1 MSEFICSRC
10 ENSFSCDATDMERVT
25 CPYCGEELTVDSA
38 GDILPEGFTI
48 NGFEIVRLLASG
60 SSGRVYLANQVAV
73 ERLVAI
79 KILKRSLAEKK
90 DAAERFI
97 NEARNTA
104 KFQYPNVVTTLE
116 AGNAE
121 GYYYIAMQYVRGET
135 LEKLLDEG
143 KIFSESEA
151 LGIVIKIAAALQL
164 IWEKHRMFH
173 KDIKPANIMLDSDGE
188 AMLLD
193 MGIAQEA
200 GEDSLVN
207 GEVEGSP
214 FYMSP
219 EQIQGKTL
227 TWSTDL
233 YSLGA
238 TLYHMVTGYVPF
250 YDQSV
255 DRILDMHNNAPY
267 PEPSERAPGS
277 CISPALS
284 ALMKRMLG
292 KTPRKR
298 FASWDEFL
306 RAASAI
312 YEECL
317 AKEQAFAHPIRL
329 TPVVTASQPLRRV
342 PMKKHW
348 ILLLYGVILILFVLI
363 LSSLFLWHNNR
374 KALRAL
380 EACKLDP
387 YKTDPREY
395 KKMLDSAAAASLKFG
410 VLDSTRKKVGEAY
423 ARLKAFEKEFLAH
436 QTEINRALEQAE
448 QLKAQ
453 AQKAIETGRELVKRK
468 HSDENHYTRAQ
479 KLLNRAAIQL
489 NGIKTKDPRLLEIIR
504 ERLRLNE
511 EESSKIA
518 SLMEERDVYFQKLRK
533 ERAAR
538 IAEENRKAAE
548 TARLKKLEEERR
560 KRFAEEIRK
569 KQNAL
574 KAYRKRLE
582 SHKNELRTRVVNA
595 VFSRNFSSLEQD
607 LVPPGDLNDS
617 ADYSSITRT
626 YRNWF
631 SAFRQFAFAMKNAHG
646 LIYDSRREYVG
657 FPLKSPLSGKKMKV
671 GRIKKDYIL
680 LYMEGMMSENLPFF
694 RFSSPELLSLERY
707 AAKKKKQEFSVP
719 AFFASFGRWKEAKQT
734 ASNGFEKTEIESMIK
749 IYFTGAVADA
759 LGKWRKGSK
768 EEANRLLTAYG
779 SMPEFATFR
788 EELLRGI
795 RESAGKKVPAEQKQ
809 QTGKGKK

>member
-1 MSEFICSRC
+1 MSEFICGRC

-25 CPYCGEELTVDSA
+25 CPYCGEELTVDNA

-48 NGFEIVRLLASG
+48 NGFEIIRLLASG

-90 DAAERFI
+90 EAAERFI

-135 LEKLLDEG
+135 VEKLLDEG
-143 KIFSESEA
+143 KIFSEAEA
-151 LGIVIKIAAALQL
+151 LGIVIKIATVLQL

-173 KDIKPANIMLDSDGE
+173 KDIKPANIMLDSDSE

-200 GEDSLVN
+200 GEESLIN

-255 DRILDMHNNAPY
+255 DRVLDMHNNAPY

-277 CISPALS
+277 CISPELS
-284 ALMKRMLG
+284 SLMKRMLG
-292 KTPRKR
+292 KTPKKR
-298 FASWDEFL
+298 FASWDDFL
-306 RAASAI
+306 QAASAI
-312 YEECL
+312 YEDRL
-317 AKEQAFAHPIRL
+317 AKEQAFAQPIRL
-329 TPVVTASQPLRRV
+329 TPVVTASQPLRRP

-348 ILLLYGVILILFVLI
+348 VLLLYGFILILFVLI
-363 LSSLFLWHNNR
+363 LSALFCWHNNR
-374 KALRAL
+374 MALQAL
-380 EACKLDP
+380 EACTLDP
-387 YKTDPREY
+387 YTTSPQEY
-395 KKMLDSAAAASLKFG
+395 KKALDNASAASLKFG
-410 VLDSTRKKVGEAY
+410 VLHATRKKVGEAY
-423 ARLKAFEKEFLAH
+423 ERLKVFEKEFLAH
-436 QTEINRALEQAE
+436 QAEINKALEQAE
-448 QLKAQ
+448 LLKTQ
-453 AQKAIETGRELVKRK
+453 AQKEIETGRELVKRK
-468 HSDENHYTRAQ
+468 HSDENHYTKAQ
-479 KLLNRAAIQL
+479 KLLNRAAIHL
-489 NGIKTKDPRLLEIIR
+489 SGIETKDPRLLGIIR
-504 ERLRLNE
+504 ERVKLNE
-511 EESSKIA
+511 EESLKIA

-538 IAEENRKAAE
+538 IAEQKRKAAE
-548 TARLKKLEEERR
+548 AARQKKLEEERR
-560 KRFAEEIRK
+560 KRFAEENRK
-569 KQNAL
+569 KQEAL
-574 KAYRKRLE
+574 KIYSGRLE
-582 SHKNELRTRVVNA
+582 SHKEELRARSVKA
-595 VFSRNFSSLEQD
+595 VASGNFSALEQELLPAD
-607 LVPPGDLNDS
+607 GLNDS
-617 ADYSSITRT
+617 PDYKAVTNA

-631 SAFRQFAFAMKNAHG
+631 SAFRQFALAMKNAHE

-657 FPLKSPLSGKKMKV
+657 FPLKSPVSGRKMKV

-680 LYMEGMMSENLPFF
+680 LYMEGMMSENLPFY
-694 RFSSPELLSLERY
+694 RFPASELLALARY
-707 AAKKKKQEFSVP
+707 AAKKKKQDFSVP
-719 AFFASFGRWKEAKQT
+719 AFFSSLARWKEAKQT
-734 ASNGFEKTEIESMIK
+734 AANGFEKMEIESMIK
-749 IYFTGAVADA
+749 IYFSGALEDA
-759 LGKWRKGSK
+759 LEKWRKGSK
-768 EEANRLLTAYG
+768 EEANRLLSAYG
-779 SMPEFATFR
+779 TMPEFAKFK
-788 EELLRGI
+788 EELLRGV
-795 RESAGKKVPAEQKQ
+795 RESAGKKGSGGTKTANSRR
-809 QTGKGKK
+809 